1 MDTTRIIA
9 VRHGE
14 TDWNASARIQ
24 GHTDIALND
33 KGRWQAQQAARS
45 LVADEVVT
53 AVYTSD
59 LVRAHA
65 TANAIAQLFDLD
77 VISDTRLRE
86 RGFGRY
92 EGQTFDELERQWP
105 TDIARWRARDP
116 SWAPPG
122 GESLHALGARI
133 RDVTDS
139 LARRHAG
146 EQIVLV
152 AHGGVL
158 DMLYRFAT
166 RQDLGT
172 QRNWAL
178 GNASINRLL
187 WTPEGMGIVGWS
199 DTRHLDADTWRDETI
214 S

>member
-1 MDTTRIIA
+1 MDSTRIIA

-24 GHTDIALND
+24 GHMDIPLND
-33 KGRWQAQQAARS
+33 KGRWQAQQAAQS

-59 LVRAHA
+59 LARAHA
-65 TANAIAQLFDLD
+65 TASAIAQAFELN

-92 EGQTFDELERQWP
+92 EGQTFEDLERQWP
-105 TDIARWRARDP
+105 ADIARWRARDP

-122 GESLHALGARI
+122 GESLLALGTRI
-133 RDVTDS
+133 REVTDA
-139 LARRHAG
+139 LARRHPG

-166 RQDLGT
+166 HQEVNT
-172 QRNWAL
+172 QRSWAL

-187 WTPEGMGIVGWS
+187 WTPEGMRIVGWS
-199 DTRHLDADTWRDETI
+199 DTRHLEAEGWRDEAI